1 MTLQR
6 TLRQVHEFHVWQLSS
21 SALVCSAHV
30 VMRTESCDEVNH
42 TVDLI
47 KQLLH
52 RNNIHASTIQT
63 EIHSAECALCEPG
76 AACAGGAPLLLAY
89 ACSDFVCGDAECWDE
104 DKSFRPAHPAVDLN

>member
-1 MTLQR
+1 MIHR

-30 VMRTESCDEVNH
+30 VMRSESCDEVNQ
-42 TVDLI
+42 TVDCI

-63 EIHSAECALCEPG
+63 EVHSAECALCEPYMF
-76 AACAGGAPLLLAY
+76 ACAGGPPPLLAY

-104 DKSFRPAHPAVDLN
+104 DRSFRPAYAALDLN